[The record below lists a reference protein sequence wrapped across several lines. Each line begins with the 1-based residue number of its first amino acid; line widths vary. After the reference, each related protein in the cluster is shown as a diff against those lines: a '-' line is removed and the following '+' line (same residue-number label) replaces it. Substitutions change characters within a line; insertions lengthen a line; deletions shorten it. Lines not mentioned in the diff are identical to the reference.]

1 MTDSLQG
8 KVALVTGAA
17 RGVGRQIAHA
27 LAAAGATVA
36 VNYLASRAQAATLVT
51 EIATA
56 GGTAR
61 AFAADVADYRA
72 VRAMVEGLVNEFG
85 HLDVLV
91 NNAGFVTPRLFVET
105 TPAEWQ
111 RQIDVGLYGVIHCCH
126 AVAPLML
133 AQGGGRIINL
143 VGDSARVGEKLLAI
157 TAAAR
162 GGVLSLTKSLALELG
177 HAGVTVNAVA
187 LGLVDTEH
195 IDRHWFESNRERI
208 IRKYPLGRIGQP
220 TDVAP
225 LVAFLAGA
233 EAAWITGQTISVNG
247 GYSMVG

>member
-1 MTDSLQG
+1 MTGSLQG

-36 VNYLASRAQAATLVT
+36 VNYLASRTQAETLIA
-51 EIATA
+51 EITAA

-72 VRAMVEGLVNEFG
+72 VRAMVDGLVAEFG
-85 HLDVLV
+85 RVDVLV

-143 VGDSARVGEKLLAI
+143 AGDSARVGEKLLAI

-162 GGVLSLTKSLALELG
+162 GGALALTKSLALELG
-177 HAGVTVNAVA
+177 HAGVTVNALA

-195 IDRHWFESNRERI
+195 IDRNWFESNRDRI

-225 LVAFLAGA
+225 LVAFLASE
-233 EAAWITGQTISVNG
+233 EAAWITGQIISVNG
-247 GYSMVG
+247 GYCMVG

>member
-1 MTDSLQG
+1 MTGSLQG

-36 VNYLASRAQAATLVT
+36 VNYLASRTQAETLVA
-51 EIATA
+51 EITAA

-72 VRAMVEGLVNEFG
+72 VRAMVDGIVDEFG
-85 HLDVLV
+85 HVDVLV

-133 AQGGGRIINL
+133 AQGGGRIVNL
-143 VGDSARVGEKLLAI
+143 AGDSARVGEKLLAI

-162 GGVLSLTKSLALELG
+162 GGVLALTKSLALELG
-177 HAGVTVNAVA
+177 HAGVTVNALA

-195 IDRHWFESNRERI
+195 IDRRWFESNRERI

-225 LVAFLAGA
+225 LVAFLASE
-233 EAAWITGQTISVNG
+233 EAAWITGQIISVNG

>member
-1 MTDSLQG
+1 MTGSLQG

-27 LAAAGATVA
+27 LAAAGAAVA
-36 VNYLASRAQAATLVT
+36 VNYLASRTQAETLIT
-51 EIATA
+51 EITAA

-72 VRAMVEGLVNEFG
+72 VRAMVDGLVDEFG
-85 HLDVLV
+85 HVDVLV

-143 VGDSARVGEKLLAI
+143 AGDSARVGEKLLAI

-162 GGVLSLTKSLALELG
+162 GGVLALTKSLALELG

-195 IDRHWFESNRERI
+195 IDRRWFESNRERI

-233 EAAWITGQTISVNG
+233 EAAWITGQIVSING

>member
-1 MTDSLQG
+1 MTGSLQG

-36 VNYLASRAQAATLVT
+36 VNYLASRTQAETLVA
-51 EIATA
+51 EIAAA
-56 GGTAR
+56 GGSAR

-72 VRAMVEGLVNEFG
+72 VRAMVDGLVDEFG
-85 HLDVLV
+85 HVDVLV

-143 VGDSARVGEKLLAI
+143 AGDSARVGEKLLAI

-162 GGVLSLTKSLALELG
+162 GGVLALTKSLALELG

-195 IDRHWFESNRERI
+195 IDRRWFESNRERI
-208 IRKYPLGRIGQP
+208 VRKYPLGRIGQP

-233 EAAWITGQTISVNG
+233 EAAWITGQIISVNG